1 MYWNHRIVDM
11 SHENGGDPWFEIKEV
26 YYDDD
31 HNVTGYCDRMDSSE
45 TPEDVISNLKRMLQG
60 IEGERVVHGVTL
72 KEITNES

>member
-1 MYWNHRIVDM
+1 M

-45 TPEDVISNLKRMLQG
+45 TPEDVIANLKRMLED

-72 KEITNES
+72 KEIV